1 MAENVTPV
9 VLKVKDFAPR
19 EVLLVNYKFNQAT
32 DQEGQVAGIVRGG
45 QITIR
50 VKAMNDGN
58 PELLAWMLDPAAPH
72 DLEVEFQNTKDGSI
86 EFLETKTLKVMKEIK
101 FSGAYCVD
109 FEEKWADKEGH
120 YEEILISCQNIE
132 VGSVKFENEWA

>member
-1 MAENVTPV
+1 MLGHNLNDTLKFNWIKIKKGNKIC

-50 VKAMNDGN
+50 VKALNDGN

-72 DLEVEFQNTKDGSI
+72 DLEVEFENTK
-86 EFLETKTLKVMKEIK
+86 
-101 FSGAYCVD
+101 
-109 FEEKWADKEGH
+109 
-120 YEEILISCQNIE
+120 E
-132 VGSVKFENEWA
+132 VLGRR

>member
-32 DQEGQVAGIVRGG
+32 DTEGQVAGIVRGG
-45 QITIR
+45 QVTIR
-50 VKAMNDGN
+50 VKALNDGN

-72 DLEVEFQNTKDGSI
+72 DLEVEFENTKDGSAM
-86 EFLETKTLKVMKEIK
+86 KTLKVMKTIK
-101 FSGAYCVD
+101 FTGAYCVD
-109 FEEKWADKEGH
+109 FEENWADKEGH

-132 VGSVKFENEWA
+132 VGSVKFENAWA

>member
-45 QITIR
+45 QILIR
-50 VKAMNDGN
+50 VKALNDGN

-72 DLEVEFQNTKDGSI
+72 DT
-86 EFLETKTLKVMKEIK
+86 
-101 FSGAYCVD
+101 ACYCVHYK
-109 FEEKWADKEGH
+109 EYWADGEEH
-120 YEEILISCQNIE
+120 YEEILLSCQKLENGP
-132 VGSVKFENEWA
+132 VGYENPWK

>member
-45 QITIR
+45 QILIR
-50 VKAMNDGN
+50 VKALNDGN

-72 DLEVEFQNTKDGSI
+72 DLEI
-86 EFLETKTLKVMKEIK
+86 EGYCLLLRTLQGVLGRRR
-101 FSGAYCVD
+101 GA
-109 FEEKWADKEGH
+109 
-120 YEEILISCQNIE
+120 L
-132 VGSVKFENEWA
+132 